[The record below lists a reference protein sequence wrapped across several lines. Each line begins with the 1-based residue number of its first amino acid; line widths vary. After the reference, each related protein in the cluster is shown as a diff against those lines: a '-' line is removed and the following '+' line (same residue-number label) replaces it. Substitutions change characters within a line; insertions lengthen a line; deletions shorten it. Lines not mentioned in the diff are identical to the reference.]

1 MLGLHIKKCAE
12 QADNREVENR
22 GGNSLF
28 SLFSVLFLKPNV
40 FDG

>member
-28 SLFSVLFLKPNV
+28 SLFIV
-40 FDG
+40 FEAKCV